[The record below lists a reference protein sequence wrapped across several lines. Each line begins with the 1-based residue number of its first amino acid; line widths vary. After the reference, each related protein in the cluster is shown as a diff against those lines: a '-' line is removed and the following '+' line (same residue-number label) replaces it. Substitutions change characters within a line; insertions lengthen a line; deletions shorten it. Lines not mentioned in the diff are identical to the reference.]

1 MTGLKRS
8 TGSNKGYIRPEIV
21 PCDHSDEMTNEAF
34 AKLGKAVADI
44 NDPNHKRVII
54 NSIDFIELL

>member
-21 PCDHSDEMTNEAF
+21 PCDHSDEISDEAF
-34 AKLGKAVADI
+34 TKLRNAVADI
-44 NDPNHKRVII
+44 NDPNHKRVIVI
-54 NSIDFIELL
+54 SIDLIELL